1 VLMSKVNRGIL
12 PLILAIVVI
21 VLLVVCVVVYIEV
34 ENNRNT
40 QISLF
45 RQFASDHNLPI
56 TVGAVTYTNVVTLN
70 LNSFEQKCLSLSA
83 QPNFVVFDQHTHT
96 WLVFPQEKFTV
107 IDTTQ
112 NIAYQWVI

>member
-1 VLMSKVNRGIL
+1 MSKANRGIV

-21 VLLVVCVVVYIEV
+21 VVLVVCIVVYIEA

-40 QISLF
+40 QISMF
-45 RQFASDHNLPI
+45 RQFASDHSLSL
-56 TVGAVTYTNVVTLN
+56 TTGTVTYTNIVTLN

-107 IDTTQ
+107 IDTAQ

>member
-1 VLMSKVNRGIL
+1 MNKANRGIV

-21 VLLVVCVVVYIEV
+21 VVLVVCIGVYIEV

-40 QISLF
+40 QISMF
-45 RQFASDHNLPI
+45 RQFASDHNLSL
-56 TVGAVTYTNVVTLN
+56 TVGTVSYTNIVTLD

-83 QPNFVVFDQHTHT
+83 QPNSVVIDQHTHT
-96 WLVFPQEKFTV
+96 WLVFPKEKFTV
-107 IDTTQ
+107 IDTAQ